1 MKVMVN
7 TLPKT
12 LSVTDFLDEIRQHL
26 TNVIKKLKSAGFSW
40 KMTFIWVLHYYYEK
54 FDKVNEKEMFVWG
67 AYGVIK
73 LEINT
78 HTFIEEIFKLV
89 E

>member
-1 MKVMVN
+1 MKVLVMIKSNMKVMVN

-40 KMTFIWVLHYYYEK
+40 KMKFI
-54 FDKVNEKEMFVWG
+54 
-67 AYGVIK
+67 
-73 LEINT
+73 
-78 HTFIEEIFKLV
+78 
-89 E
+89 